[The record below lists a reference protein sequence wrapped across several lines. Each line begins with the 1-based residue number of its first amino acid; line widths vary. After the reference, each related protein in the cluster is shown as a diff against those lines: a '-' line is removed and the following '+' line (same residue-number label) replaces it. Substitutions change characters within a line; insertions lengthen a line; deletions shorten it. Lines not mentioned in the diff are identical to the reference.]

1 MQMNFINQWSSFGV
15 LISYNKVIKY
25 LLFAICLFSKYAWVI
40 PSKEKKLVTILNAFQ
55 KMLNNSKSKP
65 NRIWVDEGSEF
76 YDNFFKKW
84 LNDNDIGMHSTHNE
98 EKFVVAERFIRTLK
112 KQDF

>member
-1 MQMNFINQWSSFGV
+1 MNFINQWSSFGV

-76 YDNFFKKW
+76 YDNSFKKW

-98 EKFVVAERFIRTLK
+98 GKFVVAERFIRTLK